1 MKTMTANEA
10 KTQFGDMLVKAQQAP
25 IQISR
30 NGKPIAVLVSA
41 DDYVALETLK
51 LQLLRDRIVQAE
63 KDIAAGNTVDG
74 EAFMQALTN
83 GEHN

>member
-1 MKTMTANEA
+1 MRTMTANEA

-41 DDYVALETLK
+41 DDYTALETLK
-51 LQLLRDRIVQAE
+51 LQLLKDRIAQAE
-63 KDIAAGNTVDG
+63 KDIVAGNTVDS
-74 EAFMQALTN
+74 EAFMQALID
-83 GEHN
+83 GEHG